1 MSYKALYRVFRPQK
15 FEDVVGQEH
24 ITRTLQNAVVNNKT
38 THAYLF
44 NGPRGTGK
52 TSAAKIFAKAINC
65 VNAPVLEPCNECEVC
80 IGITNGTI
88 DDVLEID
95 AASNNGV
102 DEIRDIRDKV
112 KFSPSIAK
120 YKVYIIDEVHML
132 STGAFNALLK
142 TLEEPPSHI
151 VFILATTEPHKI
163 PLTVIS
169 RCQRYD
175 FKKVNTDSMLSRMK
189 DIVSIEN
196 VEVEESALKYIAM
209 VSEGGMRDALSL
221 LDQAISFSKDIVTL
235 ESVLSITGAASQ
247 EMLSYLAESIYS
259 KDANKSL
266 KILDD
271 LINEGKDPVRLIDQI
286 INFYRDILVYKN
298 TDNNQELLGRTIV
311 DDKFIETSGII
322 SSEDVFRSISVLN
335 ETVTDIKYGQNAKI
349 AIEISILKLV
359 NPNSSASE
367 EKLKQLDDKIKSLQ
381 SQITNLISNGIKVDS
396 ISEDKN
402 TTRAGSSTNR
412 GKSNAFIANERVVF
426 SVLREAKRKN
436 LDTLKGNWAK
446 ILEEL
451 KIQKM
456 SLSALV
462 QTCEPVAASDD
473 KFVLAFQYSIHAQMA
488 NDNMELRNYLK
499 KVTQIALGMPL
510 DFVAVPFEQW
520 TSLREIFLK
529 NSTSNDSGDE
539 PINGQETNSNEDQIV
554 SEAIKLFGSELVEI
568 KEN

>member
-65 VNAPVLEPCNECEVC
+65 INAPVSEPCNECEVC
-80 IGITNGTI
+80 KGITNGTI

-189 DIVSIEN
+189 EIIDIEN
-196 VEVEESALKYIAM
+196 VVVEEAALKYIAM

-221 LDQAISFSKDIVTL
+221 LDQSISFSKDVVTL

-247 EMLSYLAESIYS
+247 EMLCYLAEGINN
-259 KDANKSL
+259 KDAKNSL
-266 KILDD
+266 NILDE
-271 LINEGKDPVRLIDQI
+271 LINEGKDPIRLIDQI

-298 TDNNQELLGRTIV
+298 TDNSKELMGRTIV
-311 DDKFIETSGII
+311 DDKFIAITGII
-322 SSEDVFRSISVLN
+322 NSEDIFKNISILK
-335 ETVTDIKYGQNAKI
+335 ETVSDIKFGQNAKL
-349 AIEISILKLV
+349 AIEIAILKLI
-359 NPNSSASE
+359 NKSTTADN
-367 EKLKQLDDKIKSLQ
+367 EKIKLLDDKIKNLQ
-381 SQITNLISNGIKVDS
+381 SQINNIINNGIK
-396 ISEDKN
+396 IEANSEDI
-402 TTRAGSSTNR
+402 TVTRTSPSPVRA
-412 GKSNAFIANERVVF
+412 KANAFVANERVVF

-436 LDTLKGNWAK
+436 LDTLKANWAK
-446 ILEEL
+446 ILDEL
-451 KIQKM
+451 KSQKM

-488 NDNMELRNYLK
+488 NDNVELRNYLK
-499 KVTQIALGMPL
+499 TVTQTALGMPL
-510 DFVAVPFEQW
+510 DFVSVPLDQW
-520 TSLREIFLK
+520 TSLRESFLK
-529 NSTSNDSGDE
+529 NSKSNDNSDE
-539 PINGQETNSNEDQIV
+539 PVTVNSQEMNNSEEQLI
-554 SEAIKLFGSELVEI
+554 SEAIKLFGEEIVEI
-568 KEN
+568 K